1 MGFALPKKQYASLEK
16 QYASAKKRMLKIGFI
31 VEGSLSKNYVTCGKA
46 TCPCRNNRADR
57 HGPYYQLT
65 WKRNA
70 KTVSQAIP
78 KSLALQYEE
87 WIRNRQELASI
98 IKKMYA
104 LSQKAIDKHL
114 TGKNDP
120 NENVVVSSV
129 KTKLGKT

>member
-1 MGFALPKKQYASLEK
+1 MKSALPKKQYISLEK
-16 QYASAKKRMLKIGFI
+16 QYAAAKKQMLKIGFI
-31 VEGSLSKNYVTCGKA
+31 AEGSLSKNYVTCGKA
-46 TCPCRNNRADR
+46 TCRCRNSRADR

-65 WKRNA
+65 WKRKA

-98 IKKMYA
+98 IRKMYA

-120 NENVVVSSV
+120 KENMAVSSV